1 MLKRLLIVALFFTFF
16 VARADAQNYRRRGV
30 IVGGLA
36 GAAIGAAIG
45 DKGNNET
52 TGALI
57 GGAIGAVAGG
67 TIGNQKDQRLEHD
80 RLYHSGRDDYSGHD
94 YHSGHDYYGQP
105 QPPYPGYVAGR
116 PAYVE
121 TVPVTPVYS
130 TAPPTVPV
138 SPQDVV
144 AMTFSGLRDA
154 TIIRHI
160 ELNGIYR
167 ALSVSEV
174 IQLHQNGVSEP
185 VIQALQAAF
194 HPGISD
200 PSVGAVRSYSVPGST
215 VLDDDDSF
223 GPSILHGPRH

>member
-1 MLKRLLIVALFFTFF
+1 MLKRLLILALLFACF
-16 VARADAQNYRRRGV
+16 VAQADAQNYRRRGV

-80 RLYHSGRDDYSGHD
+80 RLYHSGHG
-94 YHSGHDYYGQP
+94 YYGQP
-105 QPPYPGYVAGR
+105 QSSYPGYVAGR

-121 TVPVTPVYS
+121 AVPVAPVYS
-130 TAPPTVPV
+130 TAGPTVPV

-144 AMTFSGLRDA
+144 AMMRSGLGDA

-160 ELNGIYR
+160 ELNGVDH

-194 HPGISD
+194 RPGISD
-200 PSVGAVRSYSVPGST
+200 PHVGSVRTYSVPGGT
-215 VLDDDDSF
+215 VLHDDAF
-223 GPSILHGPRH
+223 GPSVLRGPQN